1 MMDLRF
7 IATVLAGLVVLA
19 GVVWFFARRGSARP
33 ERDSADRL
41 DTVAGWPPQATR
53 ILTSSE
59 RLAHEVLLRALPEY
73 LVLAQVPL
81 ARFLKVPTRN
91 SYVEWLRRLGNQ
103 CADLVVCDKATQVI
117 AVVDVQAPTER
128 ASERA
133 RKRLNRMARV
143 LKAAGIPLHVWTEG
157 SLPSIEAARATLL
170 PKPSAADDTA
180 RVPAAGGL
188 AAADLTAP
196 AARPANATNATSPFE
211 EPDRD
216 SSSDEII
223 EALEPPPS
231 TWFDEFNSGPTPLG
245 KPKPK

>member
-1 MMDLRF
+1 
-7 IATVLAGLVVLA
+7 VL
-19 GVVWFFARRGSARP
+19 
-33 ERDSADRL
+33 
-41 DTVAGWPPQATR
+41 
-53 ILTSSE
+53 I
-59 RLAHEVLLRALPEY
+59 RALPEY
-73 LVLAQVPL
+73 MVLAQVPL

-128 ASERA
+128 SSERA

-143 LKAAGIPLHVWTEG
+143 LKAAQIPLHVWTEG
-157 SLPSIEAARATLL
+157 NLPGIEAARATLL
-170 PKPSAADDTA
+170 PKPPETG
-180 RVPAAGGL
+180 V
-188 AAADLTAP
+188 AAAPDQTEPAVAP
-196 AARPANATNATSPFE
+196 AQRSRTASPFE
-211 EPDRD
+211 DDDRD

-245 KPKPK
+245 KPKK

>member
-1 MMDLRF
+1 
-7 IATVLAGLVVLA
+7 VLLGVL
-19 GVVWFFARRGSARP
+19 WFFSRRSASTPKDNP
-33 ERDSADRL
+33 EDRL
-41 DTVAGWPPQATR
+41 DTVGGWPPQATR
-53 ILTSSE
+53 ILTTAE
-59 RLAHEVLLRALPEY
+59 RLAHEVLIRALPEY

-128 ASERA
+128 SSERA

-143 LKAAGIPLHVWTEG
+143 LKAAQIPLHVWTEG
-157 SLPSIEAARATLL
+157 ALPSIEAARATLL
-170 PKPSAADDTA
+170 PKPPEAALSAAPAGSAETPPSPTTA
-180 RVPAAGGL
+180 SKPL
-188 AAADLTAP
+188 
-196 AARPANATNATSPFE
+196 SPFE
-211 EPDRD
+211 DFDRD

-245 KPKPK
+245 KPKKE

>member
-1 MMDLRF
+1 MDLRLV
-7 IATVLAGLVVLA
+7 ATLLIGL
-19 GVVWFFARRGSARP
+19 GVVVGVIWLFARRGGPRP
-33 ERDSADRL
+33 TTDSTDRL
-41 DTVAGWPPQATR
+41 DTVGGWPPQATR
-53 ILTSSE
+53 ILTTSE
-59 RLAHEVLLRALPEY
+59 RLAHDVLLRALPEY

-103 CADLVVCDKATQVI
+103 CADLIVCDKATQVI

-170 PKPSAADDTA
+170 PKTPVESEAV
-180 RVPAAGGL
+180 VPAAEQPVS
-188 AAADLTAP
+188 DKTAP
-196 AARPANATNATSPFE
+196 AARVPSPFE

-245 KPKPK
+245 KPKKK

>member
-1 MMDLRF
+1 MMDLRL
-7 IATVLAGLVVLA
+7 IATVLVGVVVLA
-19 GVVWFFARRGSARP
+19 GVLWLFARRGGPGP

-41 DTVAGWPPQATR
+41 DTVGGWPPQATR
-53 ILTSSE
+53 ILTTSE
-59 RLAHEVLLRALPEY
+59 RLAHDVLLRALPEY

-103 CADLVVCDKATQVI
+103 CADLIVCDKATQVI

-170 PKPSAADDTA
+170 PKP
-180 RVPAAGGL
+180 PAASDTPL
-188 AAADLTAP
+188 PVAEQPVSDKTMP
-196 AARPANATNATSPFE
+196 AARMPSPFE

-245 KPKPK
+245 KPKKK

>member
-1 MMDLRF
+1 MDLRL
-7 IATVLAGLVVLA
+7 IATLGVGLLVLLGVL
-19 GVVWFFARRGSARP
+19 WFFVRRSAGRP
-33 ERDSADRL
+33 KDNPEDRL
-41 DTVAGWPPQATR
+41 DTVSGWPPQATR
-53 ILTSSE
+53 ILTTAE
-59 RLAHEVLLRALPEY
+59 RLAQDVLIRALPEY

-128 ASERA
+128 SSERA

-143 LKAAGIPLHVWTEG
+143 LKAAQIPLHVWTEG
-157 SLPSIEAARATLL
+157 ALPGVEAARATLL
-170 PKPSAADDTA
+170 PKPPETVVAA
-180 RVPAAGGL
+180 VPAET
-188 AAADLTAP
+188 AASP
-196 AARPANATNATSPFE
+196 PTNPTTPTKPLSPFE
-211 EPDRD
+211 DFDRD
-216 SSSDEII
+216 SAPDEII

-245 KPKPK
+245 KPRKE

>member
-1 MMDLRF
+1 MELRL
-7 IATVLAGLVVLA
+7 IATVVIGLLVLA
-19 GVVWFFARRGSARP
+19 GVVWLFARQGGP
-33 ERDSADRL
+33 KPPRDADDRL
-41 DTVAGWPPQATR
+41 DTVGGWPPQATR
-53 ILTSSE
+53 ILTTSE
-59 RLAHEVLLRALPEY
+59 RLAHDVLLRALPEY

-103 CADLVVCDKATQVI
+103 CADLIVCDKATQVI

-157 SLPSIEAARATLL
+157 SLPSVEAARATLL
-170 PKPSAADDTA
+170 PKPPATA
-180 RVPAAGGL
+180 EAVAPGLPEVPESL
-188 AAADLTAP
+188 SDKTRP
-196 AARPANATNATSPFE
+196 AARLPSPFE

-216 SSSDEII
+216 STSDEII

-245 KPKPK
+245 KPKKE

>member
-1 MMDLRF
+1 MDLRL
-7 IATVLAGLVVLA
+7 IATLGLGLLVLLGVL
-19 GVVWFFARRGSARP
+19 WFFARRSAATPKDDP
-33 ERDSADRL
+33 EDRL

-53 ILTSSE
+53 ILTTAE
-59 RLAHEVLLRALPEY
+59 RLAQEVLIRALPEY

-128 ASERA
+128 SSERA

-143 LKAAGIPLHVWTEG
+143 LKAAQIPLHVWTEG
-157 SLPSIEAARATLL
+157 ALPGIEAARATLL
-170 PKPSAADDTA
+170 PKPPEAAPSAA
-180 RVPAAGGL
+180 PAE
-188 AAADLTAP
+188 TVTQP
-196 AARPANATNATSPFE
+196 TSPTLPSKPLDPLGDFDHDS
-211 EPDRD
+211 EP
-216 SSSDEII
+216 DEII

-231 TWFDEFNSGPTPLG
+231 TWFDEFNSGPAPLD
-245 KPKPK
+245 KPKKK

>member
-1 MMDLRF
+1 
-7 IATVLAGLVVLA
+7 
-19 GVVWFFARRGSARP
+19 
-33 ERDSADRL
+33 
-41 DTVAGWPPQATR
+41 
-53 ILTSSE
+53 
-59 RLAHEVLLRALPEY
+59 
-73 LVLAQVPL
+73 VLAQVPL

-128 ASERA
+128 SSERA

-143 LKAAGIPLHVWTEG
+143 LKAAQIPLHVWTEG
-157 SLPSIEAARATLL
+157 ALPSIEAARATLL
-170 PKPSAADDTA
+170 PKPPEAALSAAPAGSAETPPSPTTA
-180 RVPAAGGL
+180 SKPL
-188 AAADLTAP
+188 
-196 AARPANATNATSPFE
+196 SPFE
-211 EPDRD
+211 DFDRD

-245 KPKPK
+245 KPKKE

>member
-1 MMDLRF
+1 MDLRL
-7 IATVLAGLVVLA
+7 IATLLAGVAVLA
-19 GVVWFFARRGSARP
+19 GVLWFFARRGGPSPRT
-33 ERDSADRL
+33 DSADRL
-41 DTVAGWPPQATR
+41 DTVGGWPPQATR
-53 ILTSSE
+53 ILTSPE
-59 RLAHEVLLRALPEY
+59 RLAHDVLLRALPEY

-157 SLPSIEAARATLL
+157 SLPSVEAARSTLL
-170 PKPSAADDTA
+170 PKPSAASDA
-180 RVPAAGGL
+180 AVPAAAFAL
-188 AAADLTAP
+188 PDKTTP
-196 AARPANATNATSPFE
+196 AAHAPSPFE
-211 EPDRD
+211 EWDRD

-245 KPKPK
+245 APKKK